1 MLPRRLLVA
10 LALAAGAALAA
21 AVAPSTPSGDDAIFG
36 GRPRALT
43 AGQRWST
50 HVLRNPGFV
59 VGYSEWRR
67 QPLWVAYRAASVRG
81 RPLAPRPEH
90 FSADPR
96 VLIRVSSQ
104 NYNASGYDRGHL
116 APNYLIGKLYGPE
129 AQRATFLMSN
139 VSPQRPRLNS
149 LVWER
154 LEEAEADVVA
164 PAAHELWV
172 VTGPL
177 FGPDAPQLRSG
188 IAVPDA
194 FYRIWLDAGREP
206 RVLAFVVPQDVC
218 GTEPLS
224 QYLDSVDDVERRAG
238 LDFFPR
244 LDAAVQGAIEA
255 GVAPAPWGLR
265 RFERA
270 PPRYADRFGDLRC

>member
-1 MLPRRLLVA
+1 MFPRRRLIG
-10 LALAAGAALAA
+10 LAIAACAALAT
-21 AVAPSTPSGDDAIFG
+21 AVAPSRDEALFG
-36 GRPRALT
+36 GAPKAAG

-67 QPLWVAYRAASVRG
+67 QPLWVEYHAASVRG
-81 RPLAPRPEH
+81 HRLAPRPEH
-90 FSADPR
+90 FSAVPR

-104 NYNASGYDRGHL
+104 NYNGSGYDRGHL
-116 APNYLIGKLYGPE
+116 APNYIIGKLYGAE

-164 PAAHELWV
+164 PGARDLWV

-177 FGPDAPQLRSG
+177 FASDPPHLRSG
-188 IAVPDA
+188 IAVPEA
-194 FYRIWLDAGREP
+194 FYRIWLDAGPAP
-206 RVLAFVVPQDVC
+206 RMLAFVVPQDVC

-224 QYLDSVDDVERRAG
+224 KYVDSVDDVERRAG
-238 LDFFPR
+238 LDFFPQ
-244 LDAAVQGAIEA
+244 LDAAAQDALEA
-255 GVAPAPWGLR
+255 GVAPQAWGLA
-265 RFERA
+265 RFDRT
-270 PPRYADRFGDLRC
+270 PPRYAERFGTLRC